1 MWILSLCPVSHIQ
14 FLLPPITTSVGY
26 GVHDLRN
33 TGRVQ
38 VDYVR
43 GIGIKREHWQRW
55 AAWLAVNG
63 ETGDILLE
71 CYRYW
76 RAGYRSTWT
85 IEKGVGNLVIL
96 ERYSLLFG
104 EINSHLAHEVLV
116 VR

>member
-26 GVHDLRN
+26 RVHDLRD

-43 GIGIKREHWQRW
+43 GIGIKREHWQRG
-55 AAWLAVNG
+55 AAWLAVDG

-76 RAGYRSTWT
+76 GAGYRSTRT
-85 IEKGVGNLVIL
+85 IEKGVGDLVTL
-96 ERYSLLFG
+96 ERY
-104 EINSHLAHEVLV
+104 
-116 VR
+116 

>member
-1 MWILSLCPVSHIQ
+1 MWFLSLCLVSYIQ
-14 FLLPPITTSVGY
+14 FLLPKITTSVGY

-43 GIGIKREHWQRW
+43 GIGIKREHWQRG

-76 RAGYRSTWT
+76 RADYRSTWT
-85 IEKGVGNLVIL
+85 IEKGVGDLVIL
-96 ERYSLLFG
+96 ERYPQLFG

>member
-26 GVHDLRN
+26 GVQDLRN

-38 VDYVR
+38 VDYVG
-43 GIGIKREHWQRW
+43 GIGIKREHWQRG

-71 CYRYW
+71 CYRYR
-76 RAGYRSTWT
+76 RAGYRSTWA
-85 IEKGVGNLVIL
+85 IKKGVGNLVIL
-96 ERYSLLFG
+96 ERYSLLLG